1 MMTSRNLFKMIAVLL
16 LVMVTVI
23 PAQAQRSGSR
33 AVRDRYSR
41 SSTYGDVVEV
51 RLSTAGTLE
60 EKMTQEMRDRVRL
73 LHVEGP
79 IDYKDF
85 KFIKR
90 LCERSSCVDSRGKRV
105 DNYIDL
111 ELERARIMNSDN
123 GGLLGGHGERDV
135 LGDALS
141 YATHLRSILLPERL
155 KRIGSGA
162 LRGCSHLEEVIMPRG
177 VHTLGA
183 NAFSGCSRLEYI
195 YLPEGLQSIE
205 EECFEDCSD
214 LKNISIPRS
223 VVEIGDKA
231 FRGTGVKR
239 VSLPRDLMTLGA
251 KAFEN
256 TPLVQLEIP
265 AATRII
271 NDDLGMMK
279 KLEEITVERGNR
291 YYTYEDGVL
300 YDNTG
305 GVLLRCPAARSGEF
319 MVPDGV
325 EEIAWNAFS
334 YSQLSSVNISDGV
347 TKIANGAFYESPQ
360 LRSVILPASVLSVGE
375 SAFYGCS
382 RLQRVDLSHV
392 RKIGKKAFQDCKALE
407 AVIANHLTE
416 VPQSAF
422 ESCTSLASVELNAE
436 INSIGEHAFK
446 HCKALTWIELPNE
459 LTTINKEAFE
469 DCALTSLDLP
479 TGVVTIGERAF
490 KSCKGLTSVSLPD
503 VCAKLNKEAF
513 RECTSLAEINL
524 GEGLLYLGDNALR
537 ETAISTL
544 VLPES
549 VTEVGKKVAEK
560 CKSLTRI
567 ECRAIL
573 PPKLDGVSN
582 NKVEL
587 YVPATSVNAYHSA
600 KNWKNFKIILPIE

>member
-1 MMTSRNLFKMIAVLL
+1 MIAVLL
-16 LVMVTVI
+16 LVMVTIV
-23 PAQAQRSGSR
+23 PVQAQRSGSR

-41 SSTYGDVVEV
+41 ASTYGDVVEV
-51 RLSTAGTLE
+51 RLNNPGTLE
-60 EKMTQEMRDRVRL
+60 EKMTQEMKDRVRL

-79 IDYKDF
+79 MDYKDF

-90 LCERSSCVDSRGKRV
+90 LCERSRCVDNRDKRV

-111 ELERARIMNSDN
+111 ELEHARIMNSEN

-141 YATHLRSILLPERL
+141 YATHLRSILLPEHLR
-155 KRIGSGA
+155 RIGNGA
-162 LRGCSHLEEVIMPRG
+162 LRGCSYLEEVIMPRG
-177 VHTLGA
+177 VHTLGD

-195 YLPEGLQSIE
+195 YLPDGLQSIGE
-205 EECFEDCSD
+205 DCFDGCSD

-223 VVEIGDKA
+223 VVEIGDRA

-239 VSLPRDLMTLGA
+239 IVLPPDLMTLGA

-256 TPLVQLEIP
+256 TPLVQLDIP
-265 AATRII
+265 AATRIT
-271 NDDLGMMK
+271 NDDLGVMK
-279 KLEEITVERGNR
+279 KLEEITVERGSR
-291 YYTYEDGVL
+291 YYTFEDGVL

-305 GVLLRCPAARSGEF
+305 GVLLRCPAARSGDF

-325 EEIAWNAFS
+325 DEIAWNAFS

-347 TKIANGAFYESPQ
+347 TKIANGAFYASPQ
-360 LRSVILPASVLSVGE
+360 LRSVILPASVMSVGE

-382 RLQRVDLSHV
+382 RLQRVNLSHV
-392 RKIGKKAFQDCKALE
+392 RKMGKKAFQDCKALE
-407 AVIANHLTE
+407 QVIANHLTD

-422 ESCTSLASVELNAE
+422 ESCTSLTSVELNTE

-446 HCKALTWIELPNE
+446 HCKALLWIELPNE
-459 LTTINKEAFE
+459 LTSIGKEAFE
-469 DCALTSLDLP
+469 DCALKSLDLP
-479 TGVVTIGERAF
+479 AGVVTIGERAF
-490 KSCKGLTSVSLPD
+490 KSCKDLTSVSLPE
-503 VCAKLNKEAF
+503 VCAKLDKEAF
-513 RECTSLAEINL
+513 RECTSLAEIELNQ
-524 GEGLLYLGDNALR
+524 GLLTIGDNALR

-567 ECRAIL
+567 ECHAIL

-587 YVPATSVNAYHSA
+587 YVPATSINAYGSA
-600 KNWKNFKIILPIE
+600 KNWKSFKSILPLE

>member
-1 MMTSRNLFKMIAVLL
+1 M
-16 LVMVTVI
+16 
-23 PAQAQRSGSR
+23 
-33 AVRDRYSR
+33 
-41 SSTYGDVVEV
+41 
-51 RLSTAGTLE
+51 
-60 EKMTQEMRDRVRL
+60 
-73 LHVEGP
+73 
-79 IDYKDF
+79 
-85 KFIKR
+85 
-90 LCERSSCVDSRGKRV
+90 
-105 DNYIDL
+105 
-111 ELERARIMNSDN
+111 
-123 GGLLGGHGERDV
+123 
-135 LGDALS
+135 
-141 YATHLRSILLPERL
+141 
-155 KRIGSGA
+155 
-162 LRGCSHLEEVIMPRG
+162 
-177 VHTLGA
+177 
-183 NAFSGCSRLEYI
+183 
-195 YLPEGLQSIE
+195 
-205 EECFEDCSD
+205 
-214 LKNISIPRS
+214 
-223 VVEIGDKA
+223 
-231 FRGTGVKR
+231 
-239 VSLPRDLMTLGA
+239 
-251 KAFEN
+251 
-256 TPLVQLEIP
+256 
-265 AATRII
+265 
-271 NDDLGMMK
+271 
-279 KLEEITVERGNR
+279 
-291 YYTYEDGVL
+291 
-300 YDNTG
+300 
-305 GVLLRCPAARSGEF
+305 
-319 MVPDGV
+319 
-325 EEIAWNAFS
+325 
-334 YSQLSSVNISDGV
+334 NISDGV
-347 TKIANGAFYESPQ
+347 TKIANGAFYESLQ

-407 AVIANHLTE
+407 AVIANHLTD

-490 KSCKGLTSVSLPD
+490 KSCKGLTSVNLPD

-549 VTEVGKKVAEK
+549 ITEVGKKVAEK

-567 ECRAIL
+567 ECRAVL

-600 KNWKNFKIILPIE
+600 KNWKNFKTILPIE